1 MDSIWEILGGGFAF
15 ICILIGAI
23 FFGFIGLS
31 SLYEIFQ
38 KSIWND
44 FKQILYE
51 KFSAIV
57 LMLFSFTLV
66 YVMVSLLIGF
76 FTLEP
81 YPL

>member
-15 ICILIGAI
+15 ICLLIGVI

-44 FKQILYE
+44 FKQVIYE

-66 YVMVSLLIGF
+66 YFMGSMLIDF